1 MAHVL
6 PLHTLVDVRLQKGML
21 EMIVLTD
28 TVKTWGHSATIH
40 YSHAPRAV
48 VAQSTLALH
57 MEFNVDLPPK
67 PIFRSFGF
75 FRTAVVDGSTI
86 TLNGPSLVATG
97 VTELHFELLTDNGAS
112 VSVVNQFDTT
122 GTFSGPPQEPIS
134 VRRVSFH
141 RSNGTTAYA
150 HTTKV
155 YAGGRDISEHEAVE
169 TATATMKSLGLDPA
183 ELIMKVTTD
192 AEHVSRLQRLDPST
206 NELVDEATDP
216 LIG

>member
-1 MAHVL
+1 
-6 PLHTLVDVRLQKGML
+6 
-21 EMIVLTD
+21 MIVLTD
-28 TVKTWGHSATIH
+28 TVKTWGHSATVH
-40 YSHAPRAV
+40 YSHAPRSV

-57 MEFNVDLPPK
+57 MEFNVNLPPK

-75 FRTAVVDGSTI
+75 FRTAVVDGSAI

-97 VTELHFELLTDNGAS
+97 VTELHFELITDNGAS
-112 VSVVNQFDTT
+112 VSVVNEFDTT
-122 GTFSGPPQEPIS
+122 GTFSGPPQEAVR

-141 RSNGTTAYA
+141 RPNGTTAFT

-155 YAGGRDISEHEAVE
+155 YPGGRDISEQEAIE
-169 TATATMKSLGLDPA
+169 TATATMTSRGLNPT

-192 AEHVSRLQRLDPST
+192 AEHVARLQRLDPAT

-216 LIG
+216 RLG